1 MLQDLPGAI
10 LCLRPTYRHGLPLT
24 LLHPVFSQF
33 RHLIRQPLPNSPQAV
48 KAMHVALRLC
58 GTMGDIF
65 ENEDARSEA
74 FDKALDGF
82 LPGVDGA
89 RNLHGDQVSGEAG
102 RVYRVGGTCW
112 AIREDKVDMGKGG
125 DAYIQGARDFDM
137 ACEKMDVN
145 GIAPDTPVFLLSV
158 MGECSCSL
166 FAHRTDLCLKGRL

>member
-1 MLQDLPGAI
+1 
-10 LCLRPTYRHGLPLT
+10 
-24 LLHPVFSQF
+24 
-33 RHLIRQPLPNSPQAV
+33 
-48 KAMHVALRLC
+48 
-58 GTMGDIF
+58 MGEIF

-74 FDKALDGF
+74 FDKAMDGF
-82 LPGVDGA
+82 FPGVDGA

-125 DAYIQGARDFDM
+125 DGYIQGARDFDM
-137 ACEKMDVN
+137 ACEKMDAN